1 MREVCLTSTQYS
13 GLVHLLSSVKQAMAS
28 RSQNHADSN
37 LEIETKL
44 ETKLDL

>member
-1 MREVCLTSTQYS
+1 MQEVCLTSAQYS

-28 RSQNHADSN
+28 RSQNHVGSN
-37 LEIETKL
+37 LET